1 MDPSKSCFICGKL
14 DYRSWKYTNRERWE
28 EKTRFR
34 TRNLYWFRAL
44 DSLGFKRKFIRAYLS
59 YIASIE
65 GKRGD
70 EWDNGSGE
78 DELSTT
84 FNALLVDI
92 EDPKE

>member
-1 MDPSKSCFICGKL
+1 V
-14 DYRSWKYTNRERWE
+14 
-28 EKTRFR
+28 
-34 TRNLYWFRAL
+34 
-44 DSLGFKRKFIRAYLS
+44 YLS

-70 EWDNGSGE
+70 ERDNGSGE
-78 DELSTT
+78 DELSTA